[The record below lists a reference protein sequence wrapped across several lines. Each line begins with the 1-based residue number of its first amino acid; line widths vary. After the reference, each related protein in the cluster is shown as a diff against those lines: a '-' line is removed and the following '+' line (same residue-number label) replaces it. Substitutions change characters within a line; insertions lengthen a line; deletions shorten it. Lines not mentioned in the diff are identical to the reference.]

1 MPGASLCSR
10 DEAPQPRWSEAG
22 PGMLAFPGV
31 GSMAPSW
38 HPPPE
43 LPAARKGFY
52 LLLPTCSTFSEP
64 QPWGDTPSSPPP
76 SPLRSG
82 YFKREFVSEIVFIEK
97 LEWLHFNSGE
107 PHLTH

>member
-1 MPGASLCSR
+1 
-10 DEAPQPRWSEAG
+10 
-22 PGMLAFPGV
+22 MLAFPGV
-31 GSMAPSW
+31 ASMAPSW